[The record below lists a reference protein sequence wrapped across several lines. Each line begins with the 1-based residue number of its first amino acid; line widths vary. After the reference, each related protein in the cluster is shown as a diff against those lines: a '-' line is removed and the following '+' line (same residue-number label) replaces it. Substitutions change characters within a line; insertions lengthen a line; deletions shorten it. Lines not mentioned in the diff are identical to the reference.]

1 MVTTL
6 QELDN
11 ALLGTNITPSVKFTL
26 EQTVCFKDAM
36 RRDCHIKAQ
45 IPRRKTLC
53 SVITILEQLDNAYS
67 TLFCAY
73 FKLEM
78 AWMCVYALETFRYSA
93 SLPP

>member
-6 QELDN
+6 QELEK
-11 ALLGTNITPSVKFTL
+11 ALLGTNITPLVKFTL

-36 RRDCHIKAQ
+36 PGDCHIKAQ

-53 SVITILEQLDNAYS
+53 SVITLLEQLDNAYS

-73 FKLEM
+73 FKLVM
-78 AWMCVYALETFRYSA
+78 ACVCMH
-93 SLPP
+93 